1 MYIIAKTFQCY
12 IHNIMEKLIAE
23 TEAYVKAYM
32 NQYDASH
39 NYQHI
44 QRVRSLALKI
54 ENGQRLLSL
63 KRASDR
69 SEKNAYNYD
78 INLIILASLLHDVGD
93 KKYAKNEEDD
103 KPIIASFLIGKGASE
118 ELARKVERIVM
129 HVSYSSE
136 IKDPQKVLDL
146 IAQIPELAIVQDA
159 DRLDALGAVGIGRTF
174 TFGGARGR
182 EMEETIQHF
191 EDKLENLD
199 ARLKTET
206 GRAMA
211 KERTRRIKQFRTW
224 WVEETGNAAT

>member
-1 MYIIAKTFQCY
+1 
-12 IHNIMEKLIAE
+12 MEKLIAE

-32 NQYDASH
+32 NHYDASH
-39 NYQHI
+39 NYRHI

-54 ENGQRLLSL
+54 ENGQRLLNL
-63 KRASDR
+63 KRRSEP
-69 SEKNAYNYD
+69 SEKNSYDYD
-78 INLIILASLLHDVGD
+78 IDLIILASLLHDVGD
-93 KKYAKNEEDD
+93 KKYASPNKNEDD
-103 KPIIASFLIGKGASE
+103 KLIASFLIGKGASE
-118 ELARKVERIVM
+118 ELARKVERIAM

-136 IKDPQKVLDL
+136 IKDPQNVLDV

-191 EDKLENLD
+191 EDKLENLE
-199 ARLKTET
+199 ARMKTET

-211 KERTRRIKQFRTW
+211 KERTRRIKQFRSW
-224 WVEETGNAAT
+224 WVEETGNAATS

>member
-1 MYIIAKTFQCY
+1 
-12 IHNIMEKLIAE
+12 MEKLIAE

-54 ENGQRLLSL
+54 ENGERLLSL
-63 KRASDR
+63 KRRSGTEP
-69 SEKNAYNYD
+69 SEKNSYNHHNID
-78 INLIILASLLHDVGD
+78 LIILASLLHDVGD
-93 KKYAKNEEDD
+93 KKYAGLNKNEDD
-103 KPIIASFLIGKGASE
+103 KATIASFLIGKAASE

-129 HVSYSSE
+129 HMSYSSE
-136 IKDPQKVLDL
+136 IKDPQKVFDVV
-146 IAQIPELAIVQDA
+146 AQIPELAIVQDA

-182 EMEETIQHF
+182 GMEETIQHF
-191 EDKLENLD
+191 EVKLENLE
-199 ARLKTET
+199 AHMKTET

-211 KERTRRIKQFRTW
+211 KERTRRIKQFRSW
-224 WVEETGNAAT
+224 WVEETGNAVTL

>member
-1 MYIIAKTFQCY
+1 
-12 IHNIMEKLIAE
+12 MEKLIAE
-23 TEAYVKAYM
+23 TEAYVTAYM

-63 KRASDR
+63 KRASGR

-93 KKYAKNEEDD
+93 KKYASPPKNKNEEDD
-103 KPIIASFLIGKGASE
+103 KPIIASFLIDKGASE

-199 ARLKTET
+199 ARMKTET

-211 KERTRRIKQFRTW
+211 KERTRRIKQFRSW

>member
-1 MYIIAKTFQCY
+1 
-12 IHNIMEKLIAE
+12 MEKLIAE
-23 TEAYVKAYM
+23 TEAYIKAYM
-32 NQYDASH
+32 KQYDASH

-54 ENGQRLLSL
+54 ENGERLLSL
-63 KRASDR
+63 KRRSDP
-69 SEKNAYNYD
+69 SEKTSYNYHID
-78 INLIILASLLHDVGD
+78 LIILASLLHDVGD
-93 KKYAKNEEDD
+93 KKYAGPNKNEDD
-103 KPIIASFLIGKGASE
+103 KATIGSFLIGKGASE
-118 ELARKVERIVM
+118 ELVRKVERIVM

-136 IKDPQKVLDL
+136 IKDSQKVLDV

-191 EDKLENLD
+191 EDKLENLE
-199 ARLKTET
+199 AHMKTET

-211 KERTRRIKQFRTW
+211 KERTRRIKQFRSW